1 MLKIAFLADHEDT
14 VPVLA
19 RWFRAQWPDYFAGR
33 PLAEIEQDFHAEAN
47 RNSLPTRLLAFVDD
61 QLAGTIVLRARA
73 FGDLPAYSPGLGGL
87 YVAEPYRR
95 RGVGAELI
103 RAGMDLSR
111 AQGYETVYA
120 ATSVAYGL
128 FQRLGWELVET
139 IAEGQDRL
147 GIYRC
152 VLIGKILD

>member
-1 MLKIAFLADHEDT
+1 MIKIAFLADHADA

-19 RWFRAQWPDYFAGR
+19 RWFRAQWPDYFSTR
-33 PLAEIEQDFHAEAN
+33 TLAAIEQDFHAEAN
-47 RNSLPTRLLAFVDD
+47 RDRLPTRLVAFVDD
-61 QLAGTIVLRARA
+61 ELAGTIVLRARA

-87 YVAEPYRR
+87 YVADPYRR

-103 RAGMDLSR
+103 RAGVDLSHT
-111 AQGYETVYA
+111 QGYETVYA
-120 ATSVAYGL
+120 ATSVAHGL
-128 FQRLGWELVET
+128 FQGLGWELVET

-152 VLIGKILD
+152 VLIV